1 MPMPEIPD
9 EGSPEWVEQVE
20 IRRRAKRLDEEVVSG
35 KARPPKL
42 WKATD
47 LKGTAQPKFL
57 ARNRIPQSAITV
69 LIGEEGLGKSLLW
82 VMLAAAITTGK
93 PLPEFELPARDPA
106 YVHLAITEDDW
117 ATTVRPRLEVA
128 GADLDYV
135 RVICEDVD
143 GSGAPTFPKDMPTI
157 TEADPAPVLVVVD
170 AWLDTVPQSMQV
182 RNPQHARSALHPW
195 REAANATGA
204 AVLLLTHSNR
214 VGTANIRDRYG
225 ATAALRQK
233 ARMTLYCLGDGEGH
247 LIVGPD
253 KANGASNRTHASIF
267 RILPVQHF
275 EPTDDHDG
283 TVPRLVFVQQSDRTI
298 TQHLQDEMDADKA
311 RARPATDA
319 EVWLREYLEDGDGKR
334 MANDVYT
341 AGKES
346 EHEFSK
352 DQLKRA
358 KKKIHAVA
366 VMEGDAWAWK
376 LMPARQIK
384 FNLIKGE
391 GGADAEIS

>member
-1 MPMPEIPD
+1 MNADIPE
-9 EGSPEWVEQVE
+9 EGTPEWDELVQ
-20 IRRRAKRLDEEVVSG
+20 RGRRAKQLGDEIESG
-35 KARPPKL
+35 KTRPPKL

-47 LKGTAQPKFL
+47 LKGTAQPQFL

-82 VMLAAAITTGK
+82 VMLVAAITTGK

-106 YVHLAITEDDW
+106 YVHLAVTEDDW

-182 RNPQHARSALHPW
+182 RNPQHARNALHPW
-195 REAANATGA
+195 REAANVTGA

-233 ARMTLYCLGDGEGH
+233 ARMTLYCLGDDEGH

-298 TQHLQDEMDADKA
+298 TQHLQDDMEAEKA
-311 RARPATDA
+311 RMRPVTKA
-319 EVWLREYLEDGDGKR
+319 EVWLREYIDDGGGKR
-334 MANDVYT
+334 LANDVYA
-341 AGKES
+341 AGKDS
-346 EHEFSK
+346 EYDFSK

-358 KKKIHAVA
+358 KDKIPALVA
-366 VMEGDAWAWK
+366 SREDDQWWWK

-384 FNLIKGE
+384 FGVINGE
-391 GGADAEIS
+391 GGSDAEVS